1 MLAYILQGL
10 GYGLAAAAQP
20 GPFLTYALS
29 QSLRKGWRR
38 ALPIALA
45 PLISDGPIIL
55 LVLLALS
62 QVPDWLQRL
71 LYIAGGL
78 FILYLAGGIYRSW
91 RNYAPWDASQ
101 ARTSGDSLLKA
112 GLMNARSPGP
122 YLYWS
127 LVTGPILLAGW
138 RQSPALGI
146 GLLLG
151 FYTSMVSV
159 LAALIVLFG
168 TAQRLGSQVNRAL
181 LGISAL
187 AMLGFGLYQLW
198 RGLGA

>member
-29 QSLRKGWRR
+29 QSLKRGWRR

-62 QVPDWLQRL
+62 QVPAWLQRL
-71 LYIAGGL
+71 LYFAGGL
-78 FILYLAGGIYRSW
+78 FILYLAWGIYRSW
-91 RNYAPWDASQ
+91 RDYAPWAASQ
-101 ARTSGDSLLKA
+101 APASEDSLLKA
-112 GLMNARSPGP
+112 GLMNALSPGP

-138 RQSPALGI
+138 RESPALGL

-151 FYTSMVSV
+151 FYVSMVGL
-159 LAALIVLFG
+159 LATLIVLFG
-168 TAQRLGSQVNRAL
+168 TAQRLGARVNRAM
-181 LGISAL
+181 LGVSAL
-187 AMLGFGLYQLW
+187 AMVGFGLYQLW
-198 RGLGA
+198 RGLAA

>member
-29 QSLRKGWRR
+29 QSLKRGWRR

-45 PLISDGPIIL
+45 PLISDGHIIL

-62 QVPDWLQRL
+62 QVPAWLQRL
-71 LYIAGGL
+71 LYFAGGL
-78 FILYLAGGIYRSW
+78 FILYLAWGIYRSW
-91 RNYAPWDASQ
+91 RDYAPWDASQ
-101 ARTSGDSLLKA
+101 APASEDSLLKA
-112 GLMNARSPGP
+112 GLMNALSPGP

-138 RQSPALGI
+138 RESPALGL

-151 FYTSMVSV
+151 FYVSMVGL
-159 LAALIVLFG
+159 LATLIVLFG
-168 TAQRLGSQVNRAL
+168 TAQRLGARVNRAM
-181 LGISAL
+181 LGVSAL
-187 AMLGFGLYQLW
+187 AMVGFGLYQLW
-198 RGLGA
+198 RGLAA

>member
-29 QSLRKGWRR
+29 QSLKRGWRR

-62 QVPDWLQRL
+62 QVPAWLQRL
-71 LYIAGGL
+71 LYFAGGL
-78 FILYLAGGIYRSW
+78 FILYLAWGIYRSW
-91 RNYAPWDASQ
+91 RDYAPWDASQ
-101 ARTSGDSLLKA
+101 APASEDSLLKA
-112 GLMNARSPGP
+112 GLMNALSPGP

-138 RQSPALGI
+138 RESPALGL

-151 FYTSMVSV
+151 FYVSMVGL
-159 LAALIVLFG
+159 LATLIVLFG
-168 TAQRLGSQVNRAL
+168 TAQRLGARVNRAM
-181 LGISAL
+181 LGVSAL
-187 AMLGFGLYQLW
+187 AMVGFGLYQLW
-198 RGLGA
+198 RGLAA